1 MFEKAQF
8 PALSHVYIC
17 PHVSGKLLHFL
28 DTVQRFPS
36 GQHLA
41 QTVQHVVAFWKCS
54 AARKPNVTGPITSL
68 LRDQGKSVSAPS
80 ELHVP
85 LFLCNRHLF
94 KVLWFFFF
102 LLQSIYLRGHSLP
115 VLSHLSAKTRKRKSC
130 WTLVPAGG
138 NVQVSVLASWR
149 NYFTTLSECVWEKEK
164 GEVEMFW
171 NVTSSVLLV
180 SWLSYKKVW
189 PRLLLLLWFSCF
201 SPKKNKMQP

>member
-85 LFLCNRHLF
+85 LFFYVTDTFSRCF
-94 KVLWFFFF
+94 GFFFF
-102 LLQSIYLRGHSLP
+102 CSNLSTVPTRPLP
-115 VLSHLSAKTRKRKSC
+115 SC
-130 WTLVPAGG
+130 VESFQQRPG
-138 NVQVSVLASWR
+138 NVRAAELWYLQVGTYRFLSWPCGGI
-149 NYFTTLSECVWEKEK
+149 T
-164 GEVEMFW
+164 
-171 NVTSSVLLV
+171 
-180 SWLSYKKVW
+180 
-189 PRLLLLLWFSCF
+189 
-201 SPKKNKMQP
+201 